1 MRKYIVL
8 IMLSLCSIGVSA
20 QSEAMTVDNQMPGWL
35 SSKIAYTDQVSLK
48 SLKVTGYINGT
59 DLAFVKGMMKNKS
72 LVHVD
77 LSDANIVSGGGVK
90 DNEVSYGFYFQ
101 EQKQGTYLSLPVNA
115 EVINNFYRSGPSGSD
130 VSGNN
135 VIDTLVLGGPSYKR
149 FTLHRQNHFLANY
162 LYLREGVDTL
172 DTYSAL
178 SVKKI
183 HLPSTVR
190 YLPRNAFMKREE
202 RYGETTD
209 EIDINLTDAI
219 EGIARTAFRDL
230 YLKGDTIRLPS
241 GMKVWYTSSF
251 LIRKEGTVIH
261 IPAGLTVID
270 NESDRYGNRE
280 QIESDKHIH
289 FFMESAVPPEFIR
302 RYSGG
307 RELSGCVVHVPQ
319 GSKSNYEKAECWK
332 YATIIEEIPVKG
344 VSIDK
349 PEECVYVGDR
359 FKPDV
364 AIVPENALNRNYTLK
379 SLDERVAALDDEG
392 FVVLKSYGKA
402 RIQATT
408 EDGGYT
414 DVCEFDVYEH
424 TVGIRF
430 ETEQAR
436 VRKGGRLTL
445 AAVAQPEG
453 KTDGRL
459 VWSSSDGSVASV
471 DEEGVVSG
479 KSKGEAVI
487 TVTAVDGGYTAE
499 CRVRVYQPV
508 TELRMDNRSVTVDT
522 GDDIQLTA
530 TILPYDADNKSI
542 VWSSDNPD
550 VADVNGKGVVTGV
563 KAGQTVIRATSE
575 DEGISD
581 FCVVT
586 VNQPVTGV
594 SLSKS
599 ELSFGKI
606 GDAEQL
612 VASVQPADATN
623 KELNWSSSDES
634 VAIVSNGRVLCSGY
648 GSAIVYVTTVD
659 GGYMASCVVKADD
672 GLTGIDGVAADGSVS
687 VDNGRLVL
695 KGIPEGMRILVTDIS
710 GQVVCSLK
718 GDGTALTTLPDLG
731 KGVFVV
737 KIGNKSCKVVL

>member
-1 MRKYIVL
+1 
-8 IMLSLCSIGVSA
+8 MLSLCSIGVSA

-135 VIDTLVLGGPSYKR
+135 VIDTLVLGGPSYKS
-149 FTLHRQNHFLANY
+149 FTLYRQNHFLANY

-172 DTYSAL
+172 ATYSAL

-190 YLPRNAFMKREE
+190 YLPRNAFVKREE

-289 FFMESAVPPEFIR
+289 FFMESAVPPEFTR

-319 GSKSNYEKAECWK
+319 GSKSNYEKAEYWK
-332 YATIIEEIPVKG
+332 NATIIEEIPVKG
-344 VSIDK
+344 VSIGK
-349 PEECVYVGDR
+349 PEECMYVGDR

-424 TVGIRF
+424 TVEIRL

-508 TELRMDNRSVTVDT
+508 TELRMDNRSMTVNT
-522 GDDIQLTA
+522 GEDIQLTA

-599 ELSFGKI
+599 ELSFSKI

-648 GSAIVYVTTVD
+648 GTAIVYVTTVD

-718 GDGTALTTLPDLG
+718 GDGKALTMLPDLG

>member
-1 MRKYIVL
+1 
-8 IMLSLCSIGVSA
+8 MLSLCSIGVSA

-115 EVINNFYRSGPSGSD
+115 EVINNFYRSGPSGFD
-130 VSGNN
+130 EPGNN
-135 VIDTLVLGGPSYKR
+135 VIDTLVLGGPSYKS
-149 FTLHRQNHFLANY
+149 FTLYRQYHFLANY

-172 DTYSAL
+172 DTYSAI

-202 RYGETTD
+202 SYGETTD

-289 FFMESAVPPEFIR
+289 FFMESAVPPEFIM

-344 VSIDK
+344 VSIGK

-379 SLDERVAALDDEG
+379 SLDERVAALDDDG

-424 TVGIRF
+424 TVGIRL

-599 ELSFGKI
+599 ELSFSKI

-659 GGYMASCVVKADD
+659 GGYMASCVVTADD

>member
-59 DLAFVKGMMKNKS
+59 DLAFVKKLMKNKS

-115 EVINNFYRSGPSGSD
+115 EEINYFYRNGPSGFD
-130 VSGNN
+130 EPGNN

-149 FTLHRQNHFLANY
+149 FTLYRQNHFLANY

-202 RYGETTD
+202 SYGETTD

-280 QIESDKHIH
+280 QIESNKHIH
-289 FFMESAVPPEFIR
+289 FFMESAVPPEFTR

-319 GSKSNYEKAECWK
+319 GSKSNYEKAEYWK

-344 VSIDK
+344 VSIGK
-349 PEECVYVGDR
+349 PEECMYVGDR

-424 TVGIRF
+424 TVGIRL

-445 AAVAQPEG
+445 SAVAQPEG

-522 GDDIQLTA
+522 GEDIQLTA

-599 ELSFGKI
+599 ELSFSKI

-648 GSAIVYVTTVD
+648 GTAIVYVTTVD

>member
-1 MRKYIVL
+1 
-8 IMLSLCSIGVSA
+8 MLSLCSIGVSA

-77 LSDANIVSGGGVK
+77 LFDANIVSGGGVK

-135 VIDTLVLGGPSYKR
+135 VIDTLVLGGPSYKS
-149 FTLHRQNHFLANY
+149 FTLYRQHHFLANY

-202 RYGETTD
+202 IYGETTD

-280 QIESDKHIH
+280 QIESYKHIH
-289 FFMESAVPPEFIR
+289 FFMESAVPPEFIM

-319 GSKSNYEKAECWK
+319 GSKSNYEKAEYWK

-344 VSIDK
+344 VSIGK

-424 TVGIRF
+424 TVGIRL

-445 AAVAQPEG
+445 SAVAQPEG

-599 ELSFGKI
+599 ELSFSKI

>member
-115 EVINNFYRSGPSGSD
+115 EVINNFYRNGPPGFD
-130 VSGNN
+130 EPGNN
-135 VIDTLVLGGPSYKR
+135 VIDTLVLGGPSYKS
-149 FTLHRQNHFLANY
+149 FTLYRQHHFLANY

-172 DTYSAL
+172 DTYSAI

-202 RYGETTD
+202 SYGETTD

-289 FFMESAVPPEFIR
+289 FFMESAVPPEFIM

-319 GSKSNYEKAECWK
+319 GSKSNYEKAEYWK

-344 VSIDK
+344 VSIGK
-349 PEECVYVGDR
+349 PEECMYVGDR

-424 TVGIRF
+424 TVGIRL
-430 ETEQAR
+430 ETEQTR

-445 AAVAQPEG
+445 SAVAQPEG

-522 GDDIQLTA
+522 GEDIQLTA

-599 ELSFGKI
+599 ELSFSKI

>member
-101 EQKQGTYLSLPVNA
+101 EKKQGTYLSLPVNA
-115 EVINNFYRSGPSGSD
+115 EVINDFYRSGPSGSD
-130 VSGNN
+130 VPGNN
-135 VIDTLVLGGPSYKR
+135 VIDTLVLGGPSYKS
-149 FTLHRQNHFLANY
+149 FTLHRQFHFLANY

-219 EGIARTAFRDL
+219 EGIARTAYWDL

-270 NESDRYGNRE
+270 NMNDRSGNRE

-289 FFMESAVPPEFIR
+289 FFMESAVPPEFVN

-307 RELSGCVVHVPQ
+307 KELSGCVVHVPQ

-344 VSIDK
+344 VSIGK

-424 TVGIRF
+424 TVGISL
-430 ETEQAR
+430 ETGQAR

-487 TVTAVDGGYTAE
+487 SVTAVDGGYTAE

-508 TELRMDNRSVTVDT
+508 TELRMDNRSMTVNT
-522 GDDIQLTA
+522 GEDIQLTA

-599 ELSFGKI
+599 ELSFSKI

-659 GGYMASCVVKADD
+659 GGYMASCVVTADD

>member
-115 EVINNFYRSGPSGSD
+115 ERINYFYKSGPSGFD
-130 VSGNN
+130 EPGNN
-135 VIDTLVLGGPSYKR
+135 VIDTLVLGGPSYKS
-149 FTLHRQNHFLANY
+149 FTLYRQHHFLANY

-172 DTYSAL
+172 ATYSAI

-190 YLPRNAFMKREE
+190 YLPRNAFVKREE
-202 RYGETTD
+202 SYGETTD

-261 IPAGLTVID
+261 IPAGLSVID

-280 QIESDKHIH
+280 QIESYKHIH
-289 FFMESAVPPEFIR
+289 FFMESAVPPEFIN

-307 RELSGCVVHVPQ
+307 MELSGCVVHVPQ

-344 VSIDK
+344 VSIGK

-364 AIVPENALNRNYTLK
+364 TIVPENALNRNYTLK

-599 ELSFGKI
+599 ELSFSKI

-695 KGIPEGMRILVTDIS
+695 KGIPEGMRILITDIS

>member
-1 MRKYIVL
+1 
-8 IMLSLCSIGVSA
+8 
-20 QSEAMTVDNQMPGWL
+20 MPGWL

-135 VIDTLVLGGPSYKR
+135 VIDTLVLGGPSYKS
-149 FTLHRQNHFLANY
+149 FTLYRPNHFLANY

-172 DTYSAL
+172 DTYSSL

-344 VSIDK
+344 VSIGK
-349 PEECVYVGDR
+349 PEECMYVGDR

-379 SLDERVAALDDEG
+379 SLDERVAALDDDG

-424 TVGIRF
+424 TVGIRL

-508 TELRMDNRSVTVDT
+508 TELRMDNRSVTVDA

-594 SLSKS
+594 LLSKS
-599 ELSFGKI
+599 ELSFSKI

>member
-1 MRKYIVL
+1 MREYIAL

-115 EVINNFYRSGPSGSD
+115 EVINNFYRSGPSGFD
-130 VSGNN
+130 EPGNN
-135 VIDTLVLGGPSYKR
+135 VIDTLVLGGPSYKS
-149 FTLHRQNHFLANY
+149 FTLYRQNHFLANY

-190 YLPRNAFMKREE
+190 YLPRNAFVKREE
-202 RYGETTD
+202 SYGETTD

-289 FFMESAVPPEFIR
+289 FFMESAVPPEFIM

-319 GSKSNYEKAECWK
+319 GSKSNYEKAEYWK
-332 YATIIEEIPVKG
+332 NATIIEEIPVKG
-344 VSIDK
+344 VSIGK

-379 SLDERVAALDDEG
+379 SLDERVAALDDDG

-445 AAVAQPEG
+445 SAVAQPEG

-508 TELRMDNRSVTVDT
+508 TELRMDNRSMTVDT
-522 GDDIQLTA
+522 GEDRQLTA

-599 ELSFGKI
+599 ELSFSKI

-648 GSAIVYVTTVD
+648 GTAIVYVTTVD

>member
-1 MRKYIVL
+1 
-8 IMLSLCSIGVSA
+8 MLSLCSIGVSA

-59 DLAFVKGMMKNKS
+59 DLAFVKKLMKNKS

-115 EVINNFYRSGPSGSD
+115 ERINYFYKSGPSGFD
-130 VSGNN
+130 EPGNN
-135 VIDTLVLGGPSYKR
+135 VIDTLVLGGPSYKS
-149 FTLHRQNHFLANY
+149 FTLYRQHHFLANY

-202 RYGETTD
+202 SYGETTD

-219 EGIARTAFRDL
+219 EGIARTAFWDL

-270 NESDRYGNRE
+270 NKDDRYGNRK

-289 FFMESAVPPEFIR
+289 FFMESAVPPEFIM

-319 GSKSNYEKAECWK
+319 GSKSNYEKAEYWK

-379 SLDERVAALDDEG
+379 SLDERVAALDDDG

-453 KTDGRL
+453 KTDRRL

-522 GDDIQLTA
+522 GEDIQLTA

-599 ELSFGKI
+599 ELSFSKI

-659 GGYMASCVVKADD
+659 GGYMASCVVTADD

>member
-1 MRKYIVL
+1 
-8 IMLSLCSIGVSA
+8 MLSLCSIGVSA

-135 VIDTLVLGGPSYKR
+135 VIDTLVLGGPSYKS
-149 FTLHRQNHFLANY
+149 FTLYRQNHFLANY

-289 FFMESAVPPEFIR
+289 FFMESAVPPEFIM

-344 VSIDK
+344 VSIGK
-349 PEECVYVGDR
+349 PEECMYVGDR

-424 TVGIRF
+424 TVGIRL

-436 VRKGGRLTL
+436 VRKGVRLTL

-522 GDDIQLTA
+522 GEDIQLTA

-599 ELSFGKI
+599 ELSFSKI

-718 GDGTALTTLPDLG
+718 GDGTALTTLPDSG

-737 KIGNKSCKVVL
+737 KIGNKSYKVVL

>member
-115 EVINNFYRSGPSGSD
+115 ERINYFYKSGPSGFD
-130 VSGNN
+130 EPGNN
-135 VIDTLVLGGPSYKR
+135 VIDTLVLGGPSYKS
-149 FTLHRQNHFLANY
+149 FTLYRQNHFLANY

-172 DTYSAL
+172 DTYSAI

-202 RYGETTD
+202 IYGETTD

-344 VSIDK
+344 VSIGK

-379 SLDERVAALDDEG
+379 SLDERVAALDDDG
-392 FVVLKSYGKA
+392 FIVLKSYGKA

-445 AAVAQPEG
+445 SAVAQPEG

-522 GDDIQLTA
+522 GEDRQLTA

-563 KAGQTVIRATSE
+563 KAGQTVIRATRE

-599 ELSFGKI
+599 ELSFSKI

>member
-1 MRKYIVL
+1 
-8 IMLSLCSIGVSA
+8 MLSLCSIGVSA

-115 EVINNFYRSGPSGSD
+115 ERINYFYKSGPSGFD
-130 VSGNN
+130 EPGNN
-135 VIDTLVLGGPSYKR
+135 VIDTLVLGGPSYKS
-149 FTLHRQNHFLANY
+149 FTLYRQHHFLANY

-172 DTYSAL
+172 DTYSAI

-202 RYGETTD
+202 SYGETTD

-289 FFMESAVPPEFIR
+289 FFMESAVPPEFIM

-319 GSKSNYEKAECWK
+319 GSKSNYEKAEYWK

-344 VSIDK
+344 VSIGK
-349 PEECVYVGDR
+349 PEECMYVGDR

-364 AIVPENALNRNYTLK
+364 AIVPENALNKNYTLK

-424 TVGIRF
+424 TVGIRL

-508 TELRMDNRSVTVDT
+508 TELRMDNRSMTVNT
-522 GDDIQLTA
+522 GEDIQLTA

-599 ELSFGKI
+599 ELSFSKI

>member
-115 EVINNFYRSGPSGSD
+115 ERINYFYKSGPSGFD
-130 VSGNN
+130 EPGNN
-135 VIDTLVLGGPSYKR
+135 VIDTLVLGGPSYKS
-149 FTLHRQNHFLANY
+149 FTLYRQHHFLANY

-190 YLPRNAFMKREE
+190 YLPRNAFVKREE
-202 RYGETTD
+202 SYGETTD

-307 RELSGCVVHVPQ
+307 MELSGCVVHVPQ
-319 GSKSNYEKAECWK
+319 GSKSNYEKAEYWK

-344 VSIDK
+344 VSIGK

-379 SLDERVAALDDEG
+379 SLDERVAALDDDG

-424 TVGIRF
+424 TVGIRL

-599 ELSFGKI
+599 ELSFSKI

>member
-1 MRKYIVL
+1 
-8 IMLSLCSIGVSA
+8 MLSLCSIGVSA

-59 DLAFVKGMMKNKS
+59 DLAFVKKLMKNKS

-115 EVINNFYRSGPSGSD
+115 ERINYFYKSGPSGFD
-130 VSGNN
+130 EPGNN
-135 VIDTLVLGGPSYKR
+135 VIDTLVLGGPSYKS
-149 FTLHRQNHFLANY
+149 FTLYRQHHFLANY

-190 YLPRNAFMKREE
+190 YLPRNAFVKREE
-202 RYGETTD
+202 SYGETTD

-289 FFMESAVPPEFIR
+289 FFMESAVPPEFIM

-364 AIVPENALNRNYTLK
+364 AIVPENAPNRNYTLK

-522 GDDIQLTA
+522 GEDIQLTA

-599 ELSFGKI
+599 ELSFSKI

-659 GGYMASCVVKADD
+659 GGYMASCVVTADD

-710 GQVVCSLK
+710 GQVVCSLE

>member
-1 MRKYIVL
+1 
-8 IMLSLCSIGVSA
+8 MLSLCSIGVSA

-115 EVINNFYRSGPSGSD
+115 ERINYFYKSGPSGFD
-130 VSGNN
+130 EPGNN
-135 VIDTLVLGGPSYKR
+135 VIDTLVLGGPSYKS
-149 FTLHRQNHFLANY
+149 FTLYRQHHFLANY

-190 YLPRNAFMKREE
+190 CLPRNAFVKREE
-202 RYGETTD
+202 SYGETTD

-270 NESDRYGNRE
+270 NKDDRYGNRE

-289 FFMESAVPPEFIR
+289 FFMESGVPPEFIR

-307 RELSGCVVHVPQ
+307 MELSGCVVHVPQ

-344 VSIDK
+344 VSIGK

-379 SLDERVAALDDEG
+379 SLDERVAALDDDG

-445 AAVAQPEG
+445 SAVAQPEG

-530 TILPYDADNKSI
+530 TILPYDADNKNI

-599 ELSFGKI
+599 ELSFSKI

-737 KIGNKSCKVVL
+737 KIGNKSYKVVL

>member
-1 MRKYIVL
+1 MREYIVL

-115 EVINNFYRSGPSGSD
+115 ERINYFYKSGPSGSD

-190 YLPRNAFMKREE
+190 YLPRNAFVKREE
-202 RYGETTD
+202 SYGETTD

-270 NESDRYGNRE
+270 NKDDRYGNRE

-289 FFMESAVPPEFIR
+289 FFMESGVPPEFIR

-307 RELSGCVVHVPQ
+307 MELSGCVVHVPQ

-344 VSIDK
+344 VSIGK

-364 AIVPENALNRNYTLK
+364 TIVPENALNRNYTLK

-445 AAVAQPEG
+445 SAVAQPEG
-453 KTDGRL
+453 KTDERL

-522 GDDIQLTA
+522 GEDIQLTA
-530 TILPYDADNKSI
+530 TILPYDADNKII

-599 ELSFGKI
+599 ELSFSKI

>member
-1 MRKYIVL
+1 
-8 IMLSLCSIGVSA
+8 MLSLCSIGVSA

-115 EVINNFYRSGPSGSD
+115 EVINNFYRSGPSGFD
-130 VSGNN
+130 EPGNN

-219 EGIARTAFRDL
+219 EGIARTAFWDL

-344 VSIDK
+344 VSIGK
-349 PEECVYVGDR
+349 PEECMYVGDR

-379 SLDERVAALDDEG
+379 SLDERVAALDDDG

-424 TVGIRF
+424 TVGIRL

-599 ELSFGKI
+599 ELSFSKI

>member
-135 VIDTLVLGGPSYKR
+135 VIDTLVLGGPSYKS
-149 FTLHRQNHFLANY
+149 FTLYRPNHFLANY

-219 EGIARTAFRDL
+219 EGIARTAFRNL

-280 QIESDKHIH
+280 QIDSYKHIH
-289 FFMESAVPPEFIR
+289 FFMESAVPPEFTR

-319 GSKSNYEKAECWK
+319 GSKSNYEKAEYWK
-332 YATIIEEIPVKG
+332 NATIIEEIPVKG
-344 VSIDK
+344 VSIGK

-379 SLDERVAALDDEG
+379 SLDERVAALDDDG

-424 TVGIRF
+424 TVGIRL

-599 ELSFGKI
+599 ELSFSKI

-695 KGIPEGMRILVTDIS
+695 KGIPEGMRILITDIS

>member
-1 MRKYIVL
+1 
-8 IMLSLCSIGVSA
+8 MLSLCSIGVSA

-101 EQKQGTYLSLPVNA
+101 EKKQGTYLSLPVNA
-115 EVINNFYRSGPSGSD
+115 EVINDFYRSGPSGSD
-130 VSGNN
+130 VPGNN
-135 VIDTLVLGGPSYKR
+135 VIDTLVLGGPSYKS
-149 FTLHRQNHFLANY
+149 FTLHRQFHFLANY

-202 RYGETTD
+202 MYGETTD

-270 NESDRYGNRE
+270 NMNDRSGNRE

-307 RELSGCVVHVPQ
+307 MELSGCVVHVPQ

-344 VSIDK
+344 VSIGK

-424 TVGIRF
+424 IVGIRF

-522 GDDIQLTA
+522 WNDIQLTA

-550 VADVNGKGVVTGV
+550 VADVNGKGVVTGL

-599 ELSFGKI
+599 ELSFSKI

-659 GGYMASCVVKADD
+659 GGYMASCVVTADD

>member
-1 MRKYIVL
+1 
-8 IMLSLCSIGVSA
+8 MLSLCSIGVSA

-149 FTLHRQNHFLANY
+149 FTLYRPNHFLANY

-289 FFMESAVPPEFIR
+289 FFMESAVPPEFIM

-344 VSIDK
+344 VSIGK

-379 SLDERVAALDDEG
+379 SLDERVAALDDDG

-424 TVGIRF
+424 TVEIRL

-599 ELSFGKI
+599 ELSFSKI

-659 GGYMASCVVKADD
+659 GGYMASCVVTADD

>member
-1 MRKYIVL
+1 
-8 IMLSLCSIGVSA
+8 MLSLCSIGISA

-135 VIDTLVLGGPSYKR
+135 VIDTLVLGGPSYKS
-149 FTLHRQNHFLANY
+149 FTLYRPNHFLANY

-280 QIESDKHIH
+280 QIESYKHIH
-289 FFMESAVPPEFIR
+289 FFMESAVPPEFIM

-319 GSKSNYEKAECWK
+319 GSKSNYEKAEYWK

-344 VSIDK
+344 VSIGK

-424 TVGIRF
+424 TVGIRL

-445 AAVAQPEG
+445 SAVAQPEG

-522 GDDIQLTA
+522 GEDIQLTA

-599 ELSFGKI
+599 ELSFSKI

-659 GGYMASCVVKADD
+659 GGYMASCVVTADD

>member
-1 MRKYIVL
+1 
-8 IMLSLCSIGVSA
+8 MLSLCSIGVSA

-130 VSGNN
+130 VPGNN
-135 VIDTLVLGGPSYKR
+135 VIDTLVLGGPSYKK

-202 RYGETTD
+202 IYGETTD

-289 FFMESAVPPEFIR
+289 FFMESAVPPEFIM

-424 TVGIRF
+424 TVGIRL

-522 GDDIQLTA
+522 GEDIQLTA
-530 TILPYDADNKSI
+530 TILPYDADNKNI

-599 ELSFGKI
+599 ELSFSKI

-648 GSAIVYVTTVD
+648 GTAIVYVTTVD

>member
-1 MRKYIVL
+1 
-8 IMLSLCSIGVSA
+8 MLSLCSIGVSA

-115 EVINNFYRSGPSGSD
+115 EVINNFYRSGPSGFD
-130 VSGNN
+130 EPGNN

-149 FTLHRQNHFLANY
+149 FTLHRQHHFLANY

-172 DTYSAL
+172 ATYSAI

-270 NESDRYGNRE
+270 NKDDRYGNRK

-289 FFMESAVPPEFIR
+289 FFMESAVPPEFIN

-307 RELSGCVVHVPQ
+307 MELSGCVVHVPQ

-344 VSIDK
+344 VSIGK

-379 SLDERVAALDDEG
+379 SLDERVAALDDDG

-445 AAVAQPEG
+445 SAVAQPEG

-522 GDDIQLTA
+522 GEDIQLTA

>member
-115 EVINNFYRSGPSGSD
+115 EVINNFYRSGPSGFD
-130 VSGNN
+130 EPGNN
-135 VIDTLVLGGPSYKR
+135 VIDTLVLGGPSYKS
-149 FTLHRQNHFLANY
+149 FTLYRQHHFLANY

-190 YLPRNAFMKREE
+190 YLPRNAFVKREE
-202 RYGETTD
+202 SYGETTD

-289 FFMESAVPPEFIR
+289 FFMESAVPPEFIM

-344 VSIDK
+344 VSIGK

-408 EDGGYT
+408 EDGGYS

-424 TVGIRF
+424 TVGIRL

-479 KSKGEAVI
+479 KSKGETVI

-599 ELSFGKI
+599 ELSFSKI

-634 VAIVSNGRVLCSGY
+634 VAIVSYGRVLCSGY

-659 GGYMASCVVKADD
+659 GGYMASCVVTADD

>member
-1 MRKYIVL
+1 
-8 IMLSLCSIGVSA
+8 MLSLCSIGVSA

-135 VIDTLVLGGPSYKR
+135 VIDTLVLGGPSYKS
-149 FTLHRQNHFLANY
+149 FTLYRPNHFLANY

-219 EGIARTAFRDL
+219 EGIARTAFRNL

-280 QIESDKHIH
+280 QIDSYKHIH
-289 FFMESAVPPEFIR
+289 FFMESAVPPEFTR

-319 GSKSNYEKAECWK
+319 GSKSNYEKAEYWK
-332 YATIIEEIPVKG
+332 NATIIEEIPVKG
-344 VSIDK
+344 VSIGK

-379 SLDERVAALDDEG
+379 SLDERVAALDDDG

-424 TVGIRF
+424 TVGIRL

-599 ELSFGKI
+599 ELSFSKI

-695 KGIPEGMRILVTDIS
+695 KGIPEGMRILITDIS

>member
-1 MRKYIVL
+1 
-8 IMLSLCSIGVSA
+8 MLSLCSIGVSA

-135 VIDTLVLGGPSYKR
+135 VIDTLVLGGPSYKS
-149 FTLHRQNHFLANY
+149 FTLYRQNHFLANY

-202 RYGETTD
+202 IYGETTD

-344 VSIDK
+344 VSIGK
-349 PEECVYVGDR
+349 PEECMYVGDR

-379 SLDERVAALDDEG
+379 SLDERVAALDDDG

-424 TVGIRF
+424 TVGIRL

-522 GDDIQLTA
+522 GEDIQLTA

-581 FCVVT
+581 LCVVT

-599 ELSFGKI
+599 ELSFSKI

>member
-1 MRKYIVL
+1 MREYIVL

-135 VIDTLVLGGPSYKR
+135 VIDTLVLGGPSYKS
-149 FTLHRQNHFLANY
+149 FTLYRQNHFLANY

-202 RYGETTD
+202 IYGETTD

-289 FFMESAVPPEFIR
+289 FFMESAVPPEFTR

-319 GSKSNYEKAECWK
+319 GSKSNYEKAEYWK

-344 VSIDK
+344 VSIGK
-349 PEECVYVGDR
+349 PEECMYVGDR

-424 TVGIRF
+424 TVGIRL

-445 AAVAQPEG
+445 SAVAQPEG

-508 TELRMDNRSVTVDT
+508 TELRMDNRSMTVNT
-522 GDDIQLTA
+522 GEDIQLTA

-599 ELSFGKI
+599 EISFSKI

>member
-1 MRKYIVL
+1 
-8 IMLSLCSIGVSA
+8 MLSLCSIGVSA

-135 VIDTLVLGGPSYKR
+135 VIDTLVLGGPSYKS
-149 FTLHRQNHFLANY
+149 FTLYRQHHFLANY

-190 YLPRNAFMKREE
+190 YLPRNAFVKREE

-270 NESDRYGNRE
+270 NKDDRYGNRK

-289 FFMESAVPPEFIR
+289 FFMESAVPPEFIM

-319 GSKSNYEKAECWK
+319 GSKSNYEKAEYWK

-344 VSIDK
+344 VSIGK
-349 PEECVYVGDR
+349 PEECMYVGDR

-424 TVGIRF
+424 TVGIRL

-445 AAVAQPEG
+445 SAVAQPEG

-508 TELRMDNRSVTVDT
+508 TELRMDNRGVTVDT
-522 GDDIQLTA
+522 GEDIQLTA

-599 ELSFGKI
+599 ELSFSKI

-648 GSAIVYVTTVD
+648 GTAIVYVTTVD

-737 KIGNKSCKVVL
+737 KMGNKSCKVVL

>member
-1 MRKYIVL
+1 
-8 IMLSLCSIGVSA
+8 MLSLCSIGVSA

-115 EVINNFYRSGPSGSD
+115 EEINYFYRNGPSGFD
-130 VSGNN
+130 EPGNN
-135 VIDTLVLGGPSYKR
+135 VIDTLVLGGPSYKS
-149 FTLHRQNHFLANY
+149 FTLYRQHHFLANY

-202 RYGETTD
+202 SYGETTD

-289 FFMESAVPPEFIR
+289 FFMESAVPPEFIM

-379 SLDERVAALDDEG
+379 SLDERVAALDDDG

-424 TVGIRF
+424 TVGIRL

-445 AAVAQPEG
+445 SAVAQPEG

-508 TELRMDNRSVTVDT
+508 TELRMDNRSMTVNT
-522 GDDIQLTA
+522 GEDIQLTA

-599 ELSFGKI
+599 ELSFSKI

-695 KGIPEGMRILVTDIS
+695 KGIPEGMRILITDIS

>member
-1 MRKYIVL
+1 
-8 IMLSLCSIGVSA
+8 MLSLCSIGVSA

-135 VIDTLVLGGPSYKR
+135 VIDTLVLGGPSYKS
-149 FTLHRQNHFLANY
+149 FTLYRQNHFLANS

-219 EGIARTAFRDL
+219 EEIARTAFRDL

-289 FFMESAVPPEFIR
+289 FFMESAVPPEFIM

-319 GSKSNYEKAECWK
+319 GSKSNYEKAEYWK

-344 VSIDK
+344 VSIGK

-379 SLDERVAALDDEG
+379 SLDERVAALDDDG

-445 AAVAQPEG
+445 SAVAQPEG

-599 ELSFGKI
+599 ELSFSKI

>member
-1 MRKYIVL
+1 
-8 IMLSLCSIGVSA
+8 MLSLCSIGVSA

-115 EVINNFYRSGPSGSD
+115 EVINYFYKSGPSGFD
-130 VSGNN
+130 EPGNN
-135 VIDTLVLGGPSYKR
+135 VIDTLVLGGPSYKS
-149 FTLHRQNHFLANY
+149 FTLYRQHHFLANY

-202 RYGETTD
+202 SYGETTD

-261 IPAGLTVID
+261 IPAGLTVIN

-280 QIESDKHIH
+280 QIESYKHIH
-289 FFMESAVPPEFIR
+289 FFMESAVPPEFIM

-319 GSKSNYEKAECWK
+319 GSKSNYEKAEYWK

-379 SLDERVAALDDEG
+379 SLDERVAALDDDG

-424 TVGIRF
+424 TVGIRL

-599 ELSFGKI
+599 ELSFSKI

>member
-1 MRKYIVL
+1 
-8 IMLSLCSIGVSA
+8 MLSLCSIGVSA

-115 EVINNFYRSGPSGSD
+115 EEINYFYRNGPSGFD
-130 VSGNN
+130 EPGNN
-135 VIDTLVLGGPSYKR
+135 VIDTLVLGGPSYKS
-149 FTLHRQNHFLANY
+149 FTLYRQHHFLANY

-202 RYGETTD
+202 IYGETTD

-280 QIESDKHIH
+280 QIESYKHIH
-289 FFMESAVPPEFIR
+289 FFMESAVPPEFIM

-319 GSKSNYEKAECWK
+319 GSKSNYEKAEYWK

-344 VSIDK
+344 VSIGK

-424 TVGIRF
+424 TVGIRL

-599 ELSFGKI
+599 ELSFSKI

>member
-1 MRKYIVL
+1 
-8 IMLSLCSIGVSA
+8 MLSLCSIGVSA

-130 VSGNN
+130 VPGNN
-135 VIDTLVLGGPSYKR
+135 VIDTLVLGGPSYKS
-149 FTLHRQNHFLANY
+149 FTLYRQHHFLANY

-172 DTYSAL
+172 DTYSAI

-190 YLPRNAFMKREE
+190 YLPHNAFMKREE
-202 RYGETTD
+202 MYGETTD

-270 NESDRYGNRE
+270 NMNDRSGNRE

-289 FFMESAVPPEFIR
+289 FFMESAVPPEFVN

-307 RELSGCVVHVPQ
+307 KELSGCVVHVPQ
-319 GSKSNYEKAECWK
+319 GSKSNYEKAEYWK

-344 VSIDK
+344 VSIGK

-424 TVGIRF
+424 TVEISL

-487 TVTAVDGGYTAE
+487 SVTAVDGGYTAE

-508 TELRMDNRSVTVDT
+508 TELRMDNRSMTVDT
-522 GDDIQLTA
+522 GDDMQLTA

-648 GSAIVYVTTVD
+648 GTAIVYVTTVD

-718 GDGTALTTLPDLG
+718 GDGKALTMLPDLG

>member
-59 DLAFVKGMMKNKS
+59 DLAFVKKLMKNKS

-115 EVINNFYRSGPSGSD
+115 ERINYFYKSGPSGFD
-130 VSGNN
+130 EPGNN

-149 FTLHRQNHFLANY
+149 FTLYRQHHFLANY

-172 DTYSAL
+172 DTYSAI

-190 YLPRNAFMKREE
+190 YLPRNAFVKREE

-289 FFMESAVPPEFIR
+289 FFMESAVPPEFTR

-319 GSKSNYEKAECWK
+319 GSKSNYEKAEYWK

-379 SLDERVAALDDEG
+379 SLDERVAALDDDG

-424 TVGIRF
+424 TVGIRL

-522 GDDIQLTA
+522 GEDIQLTA

-599 ELSFGKI
+599 ELSFSKI

-659 GGYMASCVVKADD
+659 GGYMASCVVTADD

>member
-1 MRKYIVL
+1 
-8 IMLSLCSIGVSA
+8 MLSLCSIGVSA

-115 EVINNFYRSGPSGSD
+115 ERINYFYKSGPSGFD
-130 VSGNN
+130 EPGNN

-270 NESDRYGNRE
+270 NKDDRYGNRK

-289 FFMESAVPPEFIR
+289 FFMESAVPPEFIN

-307 RELSGCVVHVPQ
+307 MELSGCVVHVPQ

-344 VSIDK
+344 VSIGK

-379 SLDERVAALDDEG
+379 SLDERVAALDDDG

-445 AAVAQPEG
+445 SAVAQPEG

-522 GDDIQLTA
+522 GEDIQLTA

-599 ELSFGKI
+599 ELSFSKI

>member
-1 MRKYIVL
+1 
-8 IMLSLCSIGVSA
+8 MLSLCSIGVSA

-135 VIDTLVLGGPSYKR
+135 VIDTLVLGGPSYKS
-149 FTLHRQNHFLANY
+149 FTLYRQYHFLANY

-190 YLPRNAFMKREE
+190 YLPRNAFVKREE

-289 FFMESAVPPEFIR
+289 FFMESVVPPEFIR

-307 RELSGCVVHVPQ
+307 MELSGCVVHVPQ

-344 VSIDK
+344 VSIGK

-379 SLDERVAALDDEG
+379 SLDERVAALDDDG

-522 GDDIQLTA
+522 GEDIQITA

-599 ELSFGKI
+599 ELSFSKI

-659 GGYMASCVVKADD
+659 GGYMASCVVTADD

>member
-1 MRKYIVL
+1 
-8 IMLSLCSIGVSA
+8 MLSLCSIGVSA

-115 EVINNFYRSGPSGSD
+115 EVINNFYRNGPPGFD
-130 VSGNN
+130 EPGNN
-135 VIDTLVLGGPSYKR
+135 VIDTLVLGGPSYKS
-149 FTLHRQNHFLANY
+149 FTLYRQHHFLANY

-172 DTYSAL
+172 DTYSAI

-202 RYGETTD
+202 SYGETTD

-289 FFMESAVPPEFIR
+289 FFMESAVPPEFIM

-319 GSKSNYEKAECWK
+319 GSKSNYEKAEYWK

-344 VSIDK
+344 VSIGK
-349 PEECVYVGDR
+349 PEECMYVGDR

-424 TVGIRF
+424 TVGIRL
-430 ETEQAR
+430 ETEQTR

-445 AAVAQPEG
+445 SAVAQPEG

-522 GDDIQLTA
+522 GEDIQLTA

-599 ELSFGKI
+599 ELSFSKI

>member
-1 MRKYIVL
+1 
-8 IMLSLCSIGVSA
+8 MLSLCSIGVSA

-115 EVINNFYRSGPSGSD
+115 EVINNFYRSGPSGFD
-130 VSGNN
+130 EPGNN
-135 VIDTLVLGGPSYKR
+135 VIDTLVLGGPSYKS
-149 FTLHRQNHFLANY
+149 FTLYRQHHFLANY

-202 RYGETTD
+202 SYGETTD

-344 VSIDK
+344 VSIGK

-379 SLDERVAALDDEG
+379 SLDERVAALDDDG

-424 TVGIRF
+424 TVGIRL

-508 TELRMDNRSVTVDT
+508 TELRMDNRSVTVNT

-599 ELSFGKI
+599 ELSFSKI

>member
-1 MRKYIVL
+1 
-8 IMLSLCSIGVSA
+8 MLSLCSIGVSA

-115 EVINNFYRSGPSGSD
+115 EVINNFYRSGPSGFD
-130 VSGNN
+130 EPGNN

-172 DTYSAL
+172 DTYSAI

-190 YLPRNAFMKREE
+190 YLPRNAFVKREE

-289 FFMESAVPPEFIR
+289 FFMESAVPPEFTR

-319 GSKSNYEKAECWK
+319 GSKSNYEKAEYWK
-332 YATIIEEIPVKG
+332 NATIIEEIPVKG
-344 VSIDK
+344 VSIGK
-349 PEECVYVGDR
+349 PEECMYVGDR

-424 TVGIRF
+424 TVGIRL
-430 ETEQAR
+430 ETEQTR

-445 AAVAQPEG
+445 SAVAQPEG

-508 TELRMDNRSVTVDT
+508 TELRMDNRSMTVNT
-522 GDDIQLTA
+522 GEDRQLTA

-599 ELSFGKI
+599 ELSFSKI